1 MTDLRTEIESLIH
14 NGLLPDREYVS
25 AKRFINHYANT
36 NEFWAGLALVGITP
50 IINGYMLATMLK
62 DSMGHLANCR

>member
-36 NEFWAGLALVGITP
+36 NEFWAGLALVGIT
-50 IINGYMLATMLK
+50 
-62 DSMGHLANCR
+62 

>member
-50 IINGYMLATMLK
+50 IINGLYACYYASRTV
-62 DSMGHLANCR
+62 

>member
-14 NGLLPDREYVS
+14 NELLPDREYVS

-36 NEFWAGLALVGITP
+36 NEFWAGLASVGPYYQWVIC
-50 IINGYMLATMLK
+50 LLLCLK
-62 DSMGHLANCR
+62 GSMGHLANCR

>member
-50 IINGYMLATMLK
+50 IINGYMLATMPQGQYGPPCEL
-62 DSMGHLANCR
+62 